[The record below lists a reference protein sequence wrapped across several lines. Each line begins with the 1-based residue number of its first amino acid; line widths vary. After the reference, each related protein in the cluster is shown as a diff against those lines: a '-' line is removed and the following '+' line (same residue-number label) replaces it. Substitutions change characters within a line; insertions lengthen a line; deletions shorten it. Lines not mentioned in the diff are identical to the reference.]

1 MNHGSSRSH
10 EEDEDREDRLF
21 KSQKDFVCFVVLRV
35 FVMSR
40 DCYERTCPVHAG

>member
-10 EEDEDREDRLF
+10 EEGEDREDSFF
-21 KSQKDFVCFVVLRV
+21 KSQKDFVCFMVLRG

-40 DCYERTCPVHAG
+40 RRYELT

>member
-10 EEDEDREDRLF
+10 EEDEDREDSLF
-21 KSQKDFVCFVVLRV
+21 KGKKDFVCFMYLRV

-40 DCYERTCPVHAG
+40 PRYERTCPVHAG